1 MKHLALRHELACSA
15 DAYWAC
21 VLDPEYNRQL
31 FMGALRF
38 VRYDVTAQ
46 HEFDDHV
53 LREVRAEASRLGVP
67 AFLHKALPY
76 LEQGD
81 LDRRRSLYSFRTFNE
96 AMGERVKIHGY
107 MHVAELGAH
116 RCERSTEVHVDV
128 TMLGVGGF
136 VENRLVTD
144 FTRSCNVSA
153 EFTNAWV
160 RR

>member
-1 MKHLALRHELACSA
+1 MRHITLHHEIACSPE
-15 DAYWAC
+15 AYWAC
-21 VLDPEYNRQL
+21 VLDPAYNHAL
-31 FMGALRF
+31 FIGALRF
-38 VRYDVTAQ
+38 ERYEVTVQ
-46 HEFDDHV
+46 REYEDHV
-53 LREVRAEASRLGVP
+53 MREVRAEASRVGVP

-81 LDRRRSLYSFRTFNE
+81 LDRHRSLYSFRTFNE
-96 AMGERVKIHGY
+96 RMGDNVKIHGY
-107 MHVAELGAH
+107 MHCQDLGRD
-116 RCERSTEVHVDV
+116 RCGRSTELHVDV

-144 FTRSCNVSA
+144 FTKSCNVSA